1 MRLLLAVLLLI
12 LPVTARAEEDAE
24 HRADRLRTVE
34 LNRRAAAAVA
44 RRDRGNADVRSS
56 NGEAMRRYQRQ
67 LEQWRRQVAACRA
80 GDYSACD

>member
-1 MRLLLAVLLLI
+1 MRLLLAALLLT
-12 LPVTARAEEDAE
+12 LPVTARAEEDGE
-24 HRADRLRTVE
+24 HRADRLRTIE

-44 RRDRGNADVRSS
+44 RRDRGNADARSS